1 MRMFRSWGLALS
13 ACLALI
19 FTSVSYAAEP
29 LVSYIQPAWMDAA
42 SEAKF
47 ENELALQA
55 SLPQAT
61 LAATQ
66 SGLVRDSHGYM
77 QYSASE
83 ALLSL
88 TT

>member
-1 MRMFRSWGLALS
+1 MRMFRSWGLALT
-13 ACLALI
+13 ACLGLI
-19 FTSVSYAAEP
+19 FTSISYAAEP
-29 LVSYIQPAWMDAA
+29 LVSYIQPAWMYAA

-47 ENELALQA
+47 EKELALQA

-66 SGLVRDSHGYM
+66 GGLVRDSHGYM
-77 QYSASE
+77 QHSTSE